1 MANLASR
8 TKISLWKLSVFTSGN
23 PVGPFRI
30 RFKYLGNQLCRLG
43 QDLCREVVYLSL
55 IFGRERHNCTCTK
68 SKLSHPFLGYDI
80 EKEKNINAIF
90 FLKKRISKNHSS
102 TASVVRVPSRKYA
115 CYNQILTLLQ
125 SV

>member
-8 TKISLWKLSVFTSGN
+8 TIISLWKLSVFTSGN

-30 RFKYLGNQLCRLG
+30 RFKYLRNQLCRLG
-43 QDLCREVVYLSL
+43 QDLCREVIYLSL

-68 SKLSHPFLGYDI
+68 SKLSQVQAILGYDF

-90 FLKKRISKNHSS
+90 F
-102 TASVVRVPSRKYA
+102 
-115 CYNQILTLLQ
+115 
-125 SV
+125 